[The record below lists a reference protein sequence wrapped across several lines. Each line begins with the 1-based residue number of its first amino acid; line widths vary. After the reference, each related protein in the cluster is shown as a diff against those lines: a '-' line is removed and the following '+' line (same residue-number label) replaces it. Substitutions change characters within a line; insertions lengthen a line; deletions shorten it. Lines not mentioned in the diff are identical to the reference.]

1 MSTSKAFKALHHSDA
16 PLLLGNVWDARTTQL
31 AQQAGFAAVGTS
43 SHAIAIALGYKDGE
57 EISVDTLLFMIK
69 HIMKVATI
77 PVSVD
82 FESGYSN
89 HPPEVWD
96 NVQKL
101 VDMGVAGINLE
112 DGQVQ
117 DGKRVLGDDNEMAK
131 KIRAIRG
138 SSDIFINARVDTF
151 TTKHPDALNESIRRA
166 LIYQEAGA
174 DGIFVPLIEKEEDI
188 KEFVSK
194 VDLPLNVFTTPNLP
208 AYDALAQLG
217 VKRISH
223 GGKQYDQL
231 MKKSETIYNDFQK
244 TKDYKLVLGS

>member
-1 MSTSKAFKALHHSDA
+1 MSISKTFKLMHHTGT
-16 PLLLGNVWDARTTQL
+16 PILLGNVWDARTTQL
-31 AQQAGFAAVGTS
+31 AQQAGFSAVGTS

-69 HIMKVATI
+69 HIMKVATV

-82 FESGYSN
+82 FEAGYSN

-101 VDMGVAGINLE
+101 VDLGVAGINLE
-112 DGQVQ
+112 DGHVQ
-117 DGKRVLGDDNEMAK
+117 DGKRVLGDAELMAK

-166 LIYQEAGA
+166 LIYRESGA

-208 AYDALAQLG
+208 SYDALAQLG

-231 MKKSETIYNDFQK
+231 MKKSEATYTDFQK
-244 TKDYKLVLGS
+244 TKDYKLVLG

>member
-1 MSTSKAFKALHHSDA
+1 MSTSKTFKALHHSDA

-57 EISVDTLLFMIK
+57 EISPETLLFIIK
-69 HIMKVATI
+69 HIMKVATV

-96 NVQKL
+96 NLQPFVEL
-101 VDMGVAGINLE
+101 GIAGINLE

-117 DGKRVLGDDNEMAK
+117 DGKRVLGDAELMAK

-151 TTKHPDALNESIRRA
+151 TTKHPDALNEAIRRA
-166 LIYQEAGA
+166 LIYRIAGA
-174 DGIFVPLIEKEEDI
+174 DGIFVPLLEKEEDI

-194 VDLPLNVFTTPNLP
+194 VDSPLNVFTTPNLP
-208 AYDALAQLG
+208 VYDVLAKLG

-231 MKKSETIYNDFQK
+231 MKKSEAIYTDFQQ